1 MSPER
6 STAQRLKT
14 IDDLWEMSHRSESDA
29 RRFELI
35 EGVIVEMHPL
45 GREHGLITVRLS
57 ALIYFFVQRHDL
69 GEVTTETGYFV
80 PGDIHNAKGPDVAFT
95 RKSRLPDASVK
106 GYVPQMPDLAV
117 EIKSPENTQDD
128 LRDNARFY
136 LTRGACVVW
145 LVLPGSRSVEI
156 CTLDQDG
163 ALITQL
169 LTEEKGDT
177 LNGGEVLPGFS
188 LPVADVFPK

>member
-1 MSPER
+1 MSAER

-14 IDDLWEMSHRSESDA
+14 IDDLWETSHRDESDA

-35 EGVIVEMHPL
+35 EGVIVEMHPP

-69 GEVTTETGYFV
+69 GEVTTETGYYV
-80 PGDIHNAKGPDVAFT
+80 PGDMHNAKGPDIAFT
-95 RKSRLPDASVK
+95 RKSRLPDASIK

-128 LRDNARFY
+128 LRDKARFY
-136 LTRGACVVW
+136 LTRGATLAW
-145 LVLPGSRSVEI
+145 LVLPGSRYVEI
-156 CTLDQDG
+156 CTLDQAG
-163 ALITQL
+163 ALNTQR
-169 LTEEKGDT
+169 LTADDGDT
-177 LNGGEVLPGFS
+177 LDGGQVLPGFS
-188 LPVADVFPK
+188 LPVVDIFPK